1 MKADSLPSELPG
13 KTTDKE
19 IINKMKRQPT
29 EWQNVFA
36 KHISNKG
43 LIAKIYKE
51 LTQLP
56 CRKPNNLIRKWAE
69 DLNIFPKKTQ
79 R

>member
-1 MKADSLPSELPG
+1 
-13 KTTDKE
+13 
-19 IINKMKRQPT
+19 MKRQPN

-36 KHISNKG
+36 KHISTKG
-43 LIAKIYKE
+43 LITKIYKE

-69 DLNIFPKKTQ
+69 DPNIFPKKA
-79 R
+79 